1 MDTTDNL
8 LTLGAILAGEIW
20 VLWTVERIGRL
31 VEDRR
36 RAWKRRNGL

>member
-8 LTLGAILAGEIW
+8 LTLTAILAGEIW
-20 VLWTVERIGRL
+20 VLWTFEHIGRL

-36 RAWKRRNGL
+36 RAWKRRGGL